1 MTSRPQMIINVLQD
15 NPDEQFTARQLA
27 QKIIDHYGAE
37 LADKRQNSR
46 FASDKDFL
54 AQIAAEI
61 GGSRTVQAKAMCPQ
75 VMTRDKP
82 RPRLFYWAKDSANGA
97 PQEPSFD
104 ITPMPSAETVSFS
117 EHELYPLLIEYLSEE
132 EELLCRRIDEK
143 RSSNNKGFGANHWL
157 YPDIVALQPLDKGW
171 HSVVQNCVRHSEGRL
186 TRLWSF
192 EVKRQLNRSNVR
204 ESFFQAVS
212 NSSWANFGYLVATE
226 INEDK
231 QRGVEKELQMLCA
244 LHGIG
249 VILLNPQD
257 PSNSQTLIPARE
269 RASIDWQSVNRLVV
283 ENKDFKEFID
293 LVSDYHQTGKIHSAL
308 WNNKAL

>member
-1 MTSRPQMIINVLQD
+1 MTSRPQMIINVLQA

-27 QKIIDHYGAE
+27 QKIIDRYSTE
-37 LADKRQNSR
+37 LASKRQNPR
-46 FASDKDFL
+46 FASDEDFL
-54 AQIAAEI
+54 SQIAAEV
-61 GGSRTVQAKAMCPQ
+61 GGTRTVQAKAMCPQ

-82 RPRLFYWAKDSANGA
+82 RPRLFYWGKEIDNGVQ
-97 PQEPSFD
+97 QESSFD
-104 ITPMPSAETVSFS
+104 IAPTPSAGTVSFS
-117 EHELYPLLIEYLSEE
+117 EHALYPLLIEYLSEE
-132 EELLCRRIDEK
+132 EELLCRRIDER
-143 RSSNNKGFGANHWL
+143 RSGNNKGPGANHWL

-171 HSVVQNCVRHSEGRL
+171 DSVVQNCVRYSEGRL

-204 ESFFQAVS
+204 ECFFQAVN
-212 NSSWANFGYLVATE
+212 NSSWAHFGYLVATE

-231 QRGVEKELQMLCA
+231 QRSVEKELQMLCA

-257 PSNSQTLIPARE
+257 PGNSQTLIPARE
-269 RASIDWQSVNRLVV
+269 RTSIDWQSVNRLVV

-293 LVSDYHQTGKIHSAL
+293 LVSDYHQTGKIHKAL
-308 WNNKAL
+308 WNR

>member
-1 MTSRPQMIINVLQD
+1 MTSRPQMIINILQA

-27 QKIIDHYGAE
+27 KKIIDHYGEE

-46 FASDKDFL
+46 FANDGEFL
-54 AQIAAEI
+54 SQIAAEI
-61 GGSRTVQAKAMCPQ
+61 GGSRTVNAKAMCSQ

-82 RPRLFYWAKDSANGA
+82 RPRLFYWGKEAAGGAKEEPLVDIAPIPSTITNG
-97 PQEPSFD
+97 
-104 ITPMPSAETVSFS
+104 FS
-117 EHELYPLLIEYLSEE
+117 EHALYPLLIEYLAEE

-143 RSSNNKGFGANHWL
+143 HSSNNKGLGANHWL
-157 YPDIVALQPLDKGW
+157 YPDIVALQPLDKSW
-171 HSVVQNCVRHSEGRL
+171 DTVVQNCVRYSEGRL

-204 ESFFQAVS
+204 ECFFQAVS
-212 NSSWANFGYLVATE
+212 NSSWAHFGYLVATE

-231 QRGVEKELQMLCA
+231 QRGVERELQMLCA

-257 PSNSQTLIPARE
+257 PGNSQTLIPARE
-269 RASIDWQSVNRLVV
+269 RTSIDWQSVNRLVE
-283 ENKDFKEFID
+283 ENKDYKDFID
-293 LVSDYHQTGKIHSAL
+293 LVAEYHQTGKVHKAL
-308 WNNKAL
+308 WNR

>member
-1 MTSRPQMIINVLQD
+1 MTSRPQMIINVLRE
-15 NPDEQFTARQLA
+15 NPDQQFTARQLA
-27 QKIIDHYGAE
+27 QKIIENYADE
-37 LADKRQNSR
+37 LAEKRKNTR
-46 FASDKDFL
+46 FSSDEDFL
-54 AQIAAEI
+54 SQMAAEI
-61 GGSRTVQAKAMCPQ
+61 GADLPRAKSQSSQ

-82 RPRLFYWAKDSANGA
+82 RPRLFYWGGDCADRT
-97 PQEPSFD
+97 QEQRPSD
-104 ITPMPSAETVSFS
+104 ITPVPSAETVSFT
-117 EHELYPLLIEYLSEE
+117 EHALYPLLIEYLSEE

-143 RSSNNKGFGANHWL
+143 RSSNNKGLGANHWL

-171 HSVVQNCVRHSEGRL
+171 DTVVQNCVRHSEGRL

-204 ESFFQAVS
+204 ECFFQAVS
-212 NSSWANFGYLVATE
+212 NSSWAHFAYLVATE

-231 QRGVEKELQMLCA
+231 QRGVERELQMLCA

-257 PSNSQTLIPARE
+257 PGNSQTLIPARE
-269 RASIDWQSVNRLVV
+269 RTSIDWQSVNRLVV

-293 LVSDYHQTGKIHSAL
+293 LVSDYHQTGKIHKAL
-308 WNNKAL
+308 WNR

>member
-1 MTSRPQMIINVLQD
+1 MTSRPQMIINVLQA
-15 NPDEQFTARQLA
+15 NPDEQFTAHQLA
-27 QKIIDHYGAE
+27 QKIIETYADE
-37 LADKRQNSR
+37 LTEKRKNMR
-46 FASDKDFL
+46 FASDEDFL
-54 AQIAAEI
+54 RQIAAEV
-61 GGSRTVQAKAMCPQ
+61 GGSRTVKAKAMCPQ

-82 RPRLFYWAKDSANGA
+82 RPRLYYWGEDLPRNVLEEQS
-97 PQEPSFD
+97 SD
-104 ITPMPSAETVSFS
+104 ITPVPSTDTVSFT
-117 EHELYPLLIEYLSEE
+117 EHELYPLLIAYLSEE

-143 RSSNNKGFGANHWL
+143 RSSNNKGLGANHWL

-171 HSVVQNCVRHSEGRL
+171 DIVVQNCVRYSEGRL

-204 ESFFQAVS
+204 ECFFQAVS
-212 NSSWANFGYLVATE
+212 NSSWAHFGYLVVTE

-231 QRGVEKELQMLCA
+231 QRGVERELQMLCA

-269 RASIDWQSVNRLVV
+269 RTSIDWQSVNRLVI

-293 LVSDYHQTGKIHSAL
+293 LVSDYHQTGKVHKAL
-308 WNNKAL
+308 WNR

>member
-1 MTSRPQMIINVLQD
+1 MTSRPQMIINVLQA
-15 NPDEQFTARQLA
+15 NPDEQFTAHQLA
-27 QKIIDHYGAE
+27 QKIIETYADE
-37 LADKRQNSR
+37 LTEKRKNMR
-46 FASDKDFL
+46 FASDEDFL
-54 AQIAAEI
+54 RQITAEV
-61 GGSRTVQAKAMCPQ
+61 GGSRTVKAKAMCPQ

-82 RPRLFYWAKDSANGA
+82 RPRLYYWGEDLLGSA
-97 PQEPSFD
+97 QEEQSPG
-104 ITPMPSAETVSFS
+104 ITPVPSTETVSFT
-117 EHELYPLLIEYLSEE
+117 EHELYPLLIDYLSEE

-143 RSSNNKGFGANHWL
+143 RSSNNKGLGANHWL

-171 HSVVQNCVRHSEGRL
+171 DTVVQNCVRYSEGRL

-204 ESFFQAVS
+204 ECFFQAVS
-212 NSSWANFGYLVATE
+212 NSSWAHFGYLVATE

-231 QRGVEKELQMLCA
+231 QRGVERELQMLCA

-257 PSNSQTLIPARE
+257 PGNSQTLIPARE
-269 RASIDWQSVNRLVV
+269 RTSIDWQSVNRLVI

-293 LVSDYHQTGKIHSAL
+293 LVSDYHQTGKVHKAL
-308 WNNKAL
+308 WNR